1 MNAPLSLHD
10 IPSPRGLPWL
20 GNLLQIPKGRLTQHL
35 LAISRD
41 FDGILALDFA
51 GLRLP
56 FVYDAALVA
65 ELSDPKRFRKTIG
78 PPLSTLRKL
87 AADGLFTADG
97 EEPNWGKAHRILMPA
112 FGQRAMKGYFPYML
126 EVAEELAQ
134 KWARLGPDADVEVA
148 DDMTRLTLDT
158 ISLAGFGYRFDSFAR
173 DELHPFLGAMG
184 AVLEE
189 VMTRIT
195 RSKLQNQ
202 LMRSGLE
209 RMELDIATMQALV
222 DEVIRARRA
231 SDAPRAQR
239 DLLDLMLQARDPV
252 TDEPLDDANIRAQVI
267 TFLIAGHETTSGLL
281 TFALYQ
287 LMRHPETLAR
297 CYAEVDR
304 VLPAGAT
311 PAFEHIARLETLE
324 RVLRETLRLWP
335 TAPSYAVGAIDETLL
350 GGRWRLAAGQRV
362 LVFLPGLHRNP
373 RWWDRPEAFDIDR
386 FAPGARER
394 IHPHAYKPFG
404 NGERACI
411 GQQFAITEAKL
422 ALAVILQRFALSDP
436 SDYRLAVRE
445 TLTLKPDGFR
455 LRVSPRR
462 QPVPVAP
469 GAPATTPSG
478 VPGARAPSLAP
489 ADMPAGP
496 ASAYADA
503 TASATTTGEPVAA
516 MSPAEAAVAAAL
528 PFEIRYGSSVGVCAE
543 VAGQVAEIVREAG
556 FEPRVI
562 GLDDA
567 PAGWPTSGWLVVITA
582 TYNGRAPDNARR
594 LGAALDDGAAAA
606 WRAAGL
612 RYAVLGCGN
621 SQWPAYQAFPK
632 RVADALAGSGA
643 HAFLPRGQADGNGDF
658 DGAVDAWLAGL
669 RQALAPCAA
678 IRARDAASQVAAV
691 TGRAGPLA
699 VVVTDAAL
707 VRERTMPAGAVAM
720 TVLESVELTQPAA
733 GLWDFTREAPRAS
746 TRMLRLA
753 VPEGLAYATG
763 DHLAVW
769 GRNDPAEVAR
779 IAHRLGLD
787 ADTVVTL
794 HGDDAA
800 ARALPRD
807 EAMTVGQLLGEF
819 VEWQEPAVRRDVERL
834 HAATRCPHTRD
845 RLATW
850 LGTGTDDAAAR
861 ARLAAG
867 ITAPRVSVADLL
879 FAHPAIECTL
889 ADFLRCCSPMRPRWY
904 SISSSS
910 LAHPRTLTV
919 TVGALDAPHV
929 GGHGRYR
936 GIASTHL
943 CGLAAGDTVIA
954 RVRTP
959 APAFAPPSDPAVP
972 IVLVGPGTGIAP
984 FRGFIEERAWR
995 RSRGETTG
1003 ATWLF
1008 TGGRHPGHD
1017 DLHGDE
1023 LAAWTAQGVLER
1035 TAAWSSL
1042 DGHPW
1047 RFVQDAIWAQ
1057 REALWT
1063 WLAGGA
1069 CFYLCG
1075 DGKAMAPAVRDTLW
1089 RIAVERLGDDA
1100 RAAAWLAELAS
1111 TGRLREDVF
1120 N

>member
-1 MNAPLSLHD
+1 MSDYGLPMNAPLSLLD
-10 IPSPRGLPWL
+10 IPTPRGLPWL

-56 FVYDAALVA
+56 FVYDPELVA
-65 ELSDPKRFRKTIG
+65 ELSDQRRFRKTIG

-126 EVAEELAQ
+126 EVAEQLAA
-134 KWARLGPDADVEVA
+134 KWARLGSDADVEVA

-184 AVLEE
+184 SVLEE

-195 RSKLQNQ
+195 RSRLQNR

-209 RMELDIATMQALV
+209 RMELDIAAMHALV

-304 VLPAGAT
+304 VMPAGTT

-335 TAPSYAVGAIDETLL
+335 TAPSYAVGAVEETLL

-362 LVFLPGLHRNP
+362 IVFLPGLHRHP
-373 RWWDRPEAFDIDR
+373 RWWDRPDAFDIDR
-386 FAPGARER
+386 FAPGAREL

-422 ALAVILQRFALSDP
+422 ALAVILQRFAISDP
-436 SDYRLAVRE
+436 ADYRLAVRE

-455 LRVSPRR
+455 LRASPRR
-462 QPVPVAP
+462 QPAPVAP
-469 GAPATTPSG
+469 SSPGGPAAPAADGAP
-478 VPGARAPSLAP
+478 
-489 ADMPAGP
+489 
-496 ASAYADA
+496 
-503 TASATTTGEPVAA
+503 TAVVAA
-516 MSPAEAAVAAAL
+516 AVPIVDAPSPAEAAAAAAL

-543 VAGQVAEIVREAG
+543 VAEQVAEAAREAG
-556 FEPRVI
+556 FAPRVT

-567 PAGWPTSGWLVVITA
+567 PAGWPADGWLVVVTA

-594 LGAALDDGAAAA
+594 LEAALESGASAQ
-606 WRAAGL
+606 WRSPRL

-632 RVADALAGSGA
+632 RVADALAASGA
-643 HAFLPRGQADGNGDF
+643 REFLGRGQADGNGSF
-658 DGAVDAWLAGL
+658 DGEVDAWLAGL
-669 RQALAPCAA
+669 RRALAPYAA
-678 IRARDAASQVAAV
+678 ARATGDGASEGAAAAA
-691 TGRAGPLA
+691 GGANRAGPLA
-699 VVVTDAAL
+699 VVLADAIR
-707 VRERTMPAGAVAM
+707 VRERAMPAGAMAM
-720 TVLESVELTQPAA
+720 AVLESVELTRPAT
-733 GLWDFTREAPRAS
+733 GLWDHARETPRAS
-746 TRMLRLA
+746 TRLLRVA
-753 VPEGLAYATG
+753 VPAAATYATG

-769 GRNDPAEVAR
+769 ARNEPAAVAR
-779 IAHRLGLD
+779 IAHRLGLPPE
-787 ADTVVTL
+787 TIVTL
-794 HGDDAA
+794 QGDDAT
-800 ARALPRD
+800 ARALPRG
-807 EAMTVGQLLGEF
+807 EAMTVSQLLGEF
-819 VEWQEPAVRRDVERL
+819 VEWQEPASRRDIERL

-845 RLATW
+845 RLAAW
-850 LGTGTDDAAAR
+850 LGEGPHDEAAR
-861 ARLAAG
+861 ARLAAE
-867 ITAPRVSVADLL
+867 ITSPRVNVADLL

-889 ADFLRCCSPMRPRWY
+889 ADFLRCCTPMRPRWY
-904 SISSSS
+904 SISSSG
-910 LAHPRTLTV
+910 LAHPRELTI
-919 TVGALDAPHV
+919 TVGALDAPHH

-936 GIASTHL
+936 GVTSTHL

-959 APAFAPPSDPAVP
+959 APAFAPPPDPTVP
-972 IVLVGPGTGIAP
+972 IVMVGPGTGIAP
-984 FRGFIEERAWR
+984 FRGFIEERAWLR
-995 RSRGETTG
+995 AGGSSVG
-1003 ATWLF
+1003 AAWLF
-1008 TGGRHPGHD
+1008 SGGRHPGHD
-1017 DLHGDE
+1017 DLHGEE
-1023 LAAWTAQGVLER
+1023 LAAWSAQGVLTR

-1042 DGHPW
+1042 EGHPW

-1057 REALWT
+1057 REALWR
-1063 WLAGGA
+1063 WLADGA
-1069 CFYLCG
+1069 WFYLCG
-1075 DGKAMAPAVRDTLW
+1075 DGKAMAPAVRDTLR
-1089 RIAVERLGDDA
+1089 RIAVEQLGDEA
-1100 RAAAWLAELAS
+1100 RADAWLAEAAAA
-1111 TGRLREDVF
+1111 GRLREDVF

>member
-35 LAISRD
+35 LEISRD

-56 FVYDAALVA
+56 FVYDAELVA

-126 EVAEELAQ
+126 EVAEQLAQ

-158 ISLAGFGYRFDSFAR
+158 ISLAGFGFRFDSFAR

-202 LMRSGLE
+202 LMRAGLE
-209 RMELDIATMQALV
+209 RMELDIATMHALV

-304 VLPAGAT
+304 VLPAGTT

-445 TLTLKPDGFR
+445 TLTLKPDGLR

-462 QPVPVAP
+462 QPAPAAPGNPAGTPPAHAPAAMPAASPRAPTVADGSASPTAPVA
-469 GAPATTPSG
+469 GAAIATI
-478 VPGARAPSLAP
+478 
-489 ADMPAGP
+489 
-496 ASAYADA
+496 
-503 TASATTTGEPVAA
+503 
-516 MSPAEAAVAAAL
+516 SPEEAAAAATL

-543 VAGQVAEIVREAG
+543 VAGQVAEVAREAG

-562 GLDDA
+562 GLDEA
-567 PAGWPTSGWLVVITA
+567 PGGWPATGWLVVITA

-594 LGAALDDGAAAA
+594 LEAALDEGTTAA
-606 WRAAGL
+606 WRAPEL
-612 RYAVLGCGN
+612 RYAMLGCGN

-643 HAFLPRGQADGNGDF
+643 RAFLARGQADGNGDF
-658 DGAVDAWLAGL
+658 DGAVDGWLAGL

-678 IRARDAASQVAAV
+678 IRARDAQAGQVAAAA
-691 TGRAGPLA
+691 GRAGPLS
-699 VVVTDAAL
+699 VVLADATR
-707 VRERTMPAGAVAM
+707 VRERAMPAGAVAM
-720 TVLESVELTQPAA
+720 TVLEALELTKPAA
-733 GLWDFTREAPRAS
+733 GLWDFAREAPRAS

-753 VPEGLAYATG
+753 VPEGLSYATG

-769 GRNDPAEVAR
+769 GRNAPAEVAR

-794 HGDDAA
+794 HGDDAV

-819 VEWQEPAVRRDVERL
+819 VEWQEPAVRRDIERL
-834 HAATRCPHTRD
+834 HAATRCPHTRE
-845 RLATW
+845 RLGTW
-850 LGTGTDDAAAR
+850 LGTGSDDASAR
-861 ARLAAG
+861 ARLAAE

-879 FAHPAIECTL
+879 FAYPAIECTL

-904 SISSSS
+904 SISSSA
-910 LAHPRTLTV
+910 LAHPRELTI
-919 TVGALDAPHV
+919 TVGALDARHV
-929 GGHGRYR
+929 GGHGRYH
-936 GIASTHL
+936 GLASTHL
-943 CGLAAGDTVIA
+943 CGLAEGDTVIA

-959 APAFAPPSDPAVP
+959 APAFAPPADPSVP
-972 IVLVGPGTGIAP
+972 IVMVGPGTGIAP

-995 RSRGETTG
+995 RARGEPTG
-1003 ATWLF
+1003 PAWLF
-1008 TGGRHPGHD
+1008 TGGRHPSHD
-1017 DLHGDE
+1017 DLHGEE
-1023 LAAWTAQGVLER
+1023 LAAWTAQGVLTR
-1035 TAAWSSL
+1035 SAAWSSL
-1042 DGHPW
+1042 EGHPW
-1047 RFVQDAIWAQ
+1047 RFVQDALWAQ
-1057 REALWT
+1057 REALWA
-1063 WLAGGA
+1063 WLAEGA

-1075 DGKAMAPAVRDTLW
+1075 DGKAMAPAVRDTLR
-1089 RIAVERLGDDA
+1089 RIALERLGNEA
-1100 RAAAWLAELAS
+1100 QAAAWLAELAS